1 MNKWEEVLQIM
12 PSEESFTTLA
22 HEEDKLIIYEKGRL
36 IFAFNF
42 HHSKSFENYRVGT
55 KWGTDHIFLFD
66 SD

>member
-1 MNKWEEVLQIM
+1 M

-36 IFAFNF
+36 MFVFNF

-66 SD
+66 TD